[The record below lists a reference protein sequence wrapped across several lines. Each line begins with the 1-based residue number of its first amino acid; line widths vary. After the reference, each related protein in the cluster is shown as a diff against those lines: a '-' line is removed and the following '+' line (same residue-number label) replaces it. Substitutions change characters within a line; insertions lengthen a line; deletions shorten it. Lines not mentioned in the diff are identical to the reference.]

1 MTPIERVRRNRDML
15 DLSRRMARPKGK
27 AAPFPRNSSSLAI
40 FLLLVMF
47 LVVKA
52 ALEPSVENIL
62 GYGLVF
68 SAYGMG
74 FLSVHYGLRHKAI
87 YDANVV
93 ARRHKLPFNLIGAAV
108 VGAAS
113 SSLVWLQDGSFLQGL
128 VVLPVVTALML
139 LCYGLDPRKTKGLD
153 TQAEVNLHEAE
164 NLVASVGAMR
174 EQISNKAASLAVP
187 EVMNELRNFDEAVEA
202 LLDAAVRD
210 PSRVRSLRRYF
221 SVYLTGI
228 ADAADKFAAVFSGTG
243 DLSSLEDFV
252 ELLKKMSQSYRS
264 RALEYAQAGKSDL
277 DVEMSVLHD
286 YLRA

>member
-128 VVLPVVTALML
+128 VVLPVVT
-139 LCYGLDPRKTKGLD
+139 
-153 TQAEVNLHEAE
+153 LHDRAIRG
-164 NLVASVGAMR
+164 SC
-174 EQISNKAASLAVP
+174 SDSLASTCTNCITGSAG
-187 EVMNELRNFDEAVEA
+187 MI
-202 LLDAAVRD
+202 LLLVWPR
-210 PSRVRSLRRYF
+210 F
-221 SVYLTGI
+221 
-228 ADAADKFAAVFSGTG
+228 
-243 DLSSLEDFV
+243 
-252 ELLKKMSQSYRS
+252 
-264 RALEYAQAGKSDL
+264 
-277 DVEMSVLHD
+277 
-286 YLRA
+286 